1 MVTLGVRVINAGGYA
16 EMERKVRRRLVD
28 RVGRAMVWGQ
38 NEWRKTVIASTWF
51 RKEPASTDSIICEW
65 KSVARGAKRQGWTFK
80 YGWIN
85 YKGSAARAQWRL
97 SLREW
102 QFTPKL
108 MDRVEKALKGR
119 AGGG

>member
-1 MVTLGVRVINAGGYA
+1 MVTLGVRVINSGGYA

-38 NEWRKTVIASTWF
+38 NEWRKTVVSSTWF
-51 RKEPASTDSIICEW
+51 RKEPASTDSIVVEW
-65 KSVARGAKRQGWTFK
+65 KNVARGAKRQGWAFK

-108 MDRVEKALKGR
+108 MDRIDKALKGR